1 MIVPDWVQE
10 GDREKN
16 IKEAIIVIMK
26 EFGYDIDTM
35 RRMPIPTFIELVNKL
50 AKDYEEQE
58 REMRRLKR

>member
-35 RRMPIPTFIELVNKL
+35 RRMPIPTFIELVKY
-50 AKDYEEQE
+50 YEEWE